1 MKHPGTVGI
10 MVEGGV
16 IRSFPTQPSQPALQ
30 WSAVPGV
37 WHGVV
42 HVWCSTF
49 LLKKCPI
56 CAFLLLRL
64 SVLPASSS
72 LDHFSCDLEEGK
84 TQKHWNSYFHISCII
99 IYLKY
104 IKVSASAA
112 EVGHPGVPSSRPVG
126 LRLRTRKGSPVP
138 WPRLPVL
145 TQVIASS
152 GHRCWNP
159 GPGFL
164 WDLEVVTEMAR
175 NSSRPEQTQI
185 SRKSC

>member
-1 MKHPGTVGI
+1 MWYDPSQHNLPSLLSNRVQCQGYDAVWCMFGA
-10 MVEGGV
+10 
-16 IRSFPTQPSQPALQ
+16 QPSCSKIAQF
-30 WSAVPGV
+30 VP
-37 WHGVV
+37 
-42 HVWCSTF
+42 F
-49 LLKKCPI
+49 
-56 CAFLLLRL
+56 F

-72 LDHFSCDLEEGK
+72 LDHFSWNLEEGK
-84 TQKHWNSYFHISCII
+84 TQKHWNSYFRISCII

-112 EVGHPGVPSSRPVG
+112 EVGHPGVPSSRPAG
-126 LRLRTRKGSPVP
+126 LRLHTRKGSPVP

>member
-1 MKHPGTVGI
+1 MRYDPSRHNLPSLLSNGEQCQGYDAVWCMFGA
-10 MVEGGV
+10 
-16 IRSFPTQPSQPALQ
+16 QPSCSKNAQF
-30 WSAVPGV
+30 VP
-37 WHGVV
+37 
-42 HVWCSTF
+42 F
-49 LLKKCPI
+49 
-56 CAFLLLRL
+56 F
-64 SVLPASSS
+64 SVLPANASP
-72 LDHFSCDLEEGK
+72 DHFSCSLEEGK

-112 EVGHPGVPSSRPVG
+112 EVGHPGVPSSRPAG
-126 LRLRTRKGSPVP
+126 LRLHTRKGSPVP